1 MGLQVT
7 HVMGFLTAKFEL
19 VTTSILDLDG
29 QVWDSQ
35 TDTQMTAIKTL
46 CPHVMEVWH
55 NNSSSSSNT
64 SCNNN
69 I

>member
-7 HVMGFLTAKFEL
+7 YVMGFLTAKFEL

-29 QVWDSQ
+29 QVWDRQ
-35 TDTQMTAIKTL
+35 TERQMTAIKTL
-46 CPHVMEVWH
+46 CPHTMGGGH
-55 NNSSSSSNT
+55 NNNSSSSNT